1 MVEIQVDT
9 MWKCYLLRC
18 ITEGN
23 SKTYVGATLDVDR
36 RLEQHNGKQSGGAR
50 ATAGLAWERV
60 CYVEGFPHQRAAL
73 QFEWKWKYLSRKEKG
88 NPVERRIKALKALL
102 AADKSTSK
110 ADDYQEYVHSLT
122 ICWEN
127 APAENKIDTVAAE

>member
-1 MVEIQVDT
+1 

-18 ITEGN
+18 TTEGS

-36 RLEQHNGKQSGGAR
+36 RLAQHNGKQSGGAR
-50 ATAGLAWERV
+50 ATAGLEWERV

-73 QFEWKWKYLSRKEKG
+73 QFEWKWKYLSKKEKG
-88 NPVERRIKALKALL
+88 SPVERRMKALKKLL

-110 ADDYQEYVHSLT
+110 ADDYQEYVHLLT
-122 ICWEN
+122 ICWESIPEELQDLAQCCLQN
-127 APAENKIDTVAAE
+127 